1 MARPGFL
8 LFLPSVLAMLF
19 GIDIWQLL
27 KFGVTGVAGF
37 IIDFGVTFLLKEKL
51 KVHKYIANSV
61 AFILAATNNYFL
73 NRSWTF
79 ENTDPDMTGQYITF
93 MIVST
98 GGLLVNNG
106 TIWLLNDKGRMNFWL
121 AKFLAVF
128 VSMIWN
134 FIGYK
139 FFTFNTH

>member
-1 MARPGFL
+1 
-8 LFLPSVLAMLF
+8 MLY
-19 GIDIWQLL
+19 GIDIWQLFR
-27 KFGVTGVAGF
+27 FGITGAAGF
-37 IIDFGVTFLLKEKL
+37 IIDFGVTYLLKEKL

-73 NRSWTF
+73 NRNWTF
-79 ENTDPDMTGQYITF
+79 ENSDPDMTGQYITF
-93 MIVST
+93 MIVSM

-106 TIWLLNDKGRMNFWL
+106 TIWLLNDRRKMNFWL

-139 FFTFNTH
+139 FFTFNQ

>member
-1 MARPGFL
+1 
-8 LFLPSVLAMLF
+8 MLF
-19 GIDIWQLL
+19 GINIWQLI

-37 IIDFGVTFLLKEKL
+37 VIDFGVTYLLKEKL

-79 ENTDPDMTGQYITF
+79 ENSDPDMTGQYITF

-106 TIWLLNDKGRMNFWL
+106 TIWFLNDKRKINFWL

-139 FFTFNTH
+139 FFTFNQ

>member
-1 MARPGFL
+1 
-8 LFLPSVLAMLF
+8 MLF
-19 GIDIWQLL
+19 GINIWQLI
-27 KFGVTGVAGF
+27 KFGVTGIAGF
-37 IIDFGVTFLLKEKL
+37 VIDFGVTYLLKEKL

-79 ENTDPDMTGQYITF
+79 ENSDPDMTGQYITF

-106 TIWLLNDKGRMNFWL
+106 TIWFLNDKRKINFWL

-139 FFTFNTH
+139 FFTFNQ

>member
-1 MARPGFL
+1 
-8 LFLPSVLAMLF
+8 MLF
-19 GIDIWQLL
+19 GINIWQLI

-37 IIDFGVTFLLKEKL
+37 VIDFGVTYLLKEKL

-61 AFILAATNNYFL
+61 AFILAATNNFFL

-79 ENTDPDMTGQYITF
+79 ENSDPDMTGQYITF

-106 TIWLLNDKGRMNFWL
+106 TIWFLNDKRKINFWL

-139 FFTFNTH
+139 FFTFNQ